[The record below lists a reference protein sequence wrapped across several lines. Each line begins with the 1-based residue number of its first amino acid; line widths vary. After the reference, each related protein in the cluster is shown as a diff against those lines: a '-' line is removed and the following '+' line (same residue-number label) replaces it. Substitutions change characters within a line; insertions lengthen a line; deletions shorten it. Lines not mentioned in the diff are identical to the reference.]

1 MNIFASFRYQMADQ
15 KKGILIYYLVILAI
29 LLVFGL
35 LLLVPSGVNGGSVFN
50 GLSGVTAI
58 YLFVAS
64 LCSFKENFGMAL
76 QNGTTRRSLFLGRLC
91 TTGAVCA
98 VVAVADQILTVV
110 ASLPRQFLGWNIA
123 SQSLFETLYGG
134 ALGEPMNPFLLSLCS
149 VAFSFFVMLAAS
161 AVGYFITIL
170 FYRLNKVGK
179 ILVGA
184 GVPCFFFFGVP
195 LLKALGVWFLGGRPA
210 EAVVHFFSGL
220 ARFLLDQP
228 QNAMLTYFGT
238 FVAFSAFAW
247 LLMRRAVVK

>member
-15 KKGILIYYLVILAI
+15 KKGILIYYLVILAM
-29 LLVFGL
+29 LLVLGL
-35 LLLVPSGVNGGSVFN
+35 LMVVLGEAGGGSMYN
-50 GLSGVTAI
+50 GLSAVSAI

-98 VVAVADQILTVV
+98 VMAVADQILTVI

-123 SQSLFETLYGG
+123 SQSLFETMYGG

-149 VAFSFFVMLAAS
+149 VAFSFFVMLTAS

-170 FYRLNKVGK
+170 FYRLNKMGK

-184 GVPCFFFFGVP
+184 GVPCLFTFGIP
-195 LLKALGVWFLGGRPA
+195 LLKELGERFLGGRPA
-210 EAVVHFFSGL
+210 EAVVHFFSGI
-220 ARFLLDQP
+220 ASFLLDQP

-238 FVAFSAFAW
+238 FAVFSAFAW